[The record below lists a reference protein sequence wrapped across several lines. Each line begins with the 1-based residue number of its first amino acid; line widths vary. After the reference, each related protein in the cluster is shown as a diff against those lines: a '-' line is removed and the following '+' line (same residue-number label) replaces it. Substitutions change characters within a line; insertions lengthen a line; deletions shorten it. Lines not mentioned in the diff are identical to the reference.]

1 MRISVCGNLIDK
13 EMGVTV
19 LQFDKDQFKTLLSL
33 HVGAIACILI
43 HFEPLSTKWSSHYH
57 NTVESPQDRELDHY
71 T

>member
-33 HVGAIACILI
+33 GAIACILI